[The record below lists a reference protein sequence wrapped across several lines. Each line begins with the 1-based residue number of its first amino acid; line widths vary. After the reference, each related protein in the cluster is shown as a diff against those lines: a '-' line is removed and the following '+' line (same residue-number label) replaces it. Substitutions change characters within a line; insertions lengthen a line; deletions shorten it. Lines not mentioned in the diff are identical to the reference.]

1 MSVIRFEASQSF
13 EEGATFARDGD
24 GLVVSVAEEKAVDS
38 YNESFECDL
47 HMTRKQVEQLRDWLL
62 VEFPK

>member
-1 MSVIRFEASQSF
+1 M
-13 EEGATFARDGD
+13 ATRWKEMWRRMIMMRRDGD